1 LLTKLSGA
9 SDPHHFRAPGMRRHL
24 LNKIVHHKC
33 SAMKKVL
40 VPTDFS
46 DNSKHALRIAAQI
59 AARAGAVL
67 EIMHANTALAY
78 APPLPEYAGTVQY
91 NLDDYYEQATTE
103 LFNLKTEIAAI
114 PGNERLQIET
124 RIEEGFLHSSINRVA
139 TEDQAD
145 LIVMGTKGATG
156 AVEFLVGSNTE
167 KVIRTCVCPILAIP
181 ITSGDQFEPKRVV
194 LASTLQID
202 QVAAFKA
209 LAAWQAIFPF
219 EVRVLYLNNPAGF
232 GNNDEIDQA
241 VSNFAEKAGLTNVAT
256 HVSNNT
262 FNEEASI
269 LQFVKEINAD
279 LIVMATHQRQ
289 GLSHLVFGSLTED
302 TVNHANTPVL
312 AVPLR

>member
-1 LLTKLSGA
+1 
-9 SDPHHFRAPGMRRHL
+9 
-24 LNKIVHHKC
+24 
-33 SAMKKVL
+33 MKKIL

-46 DNSKHALRIAAQI
+46 ENSKHALRIAARL
-59 AARAGAVL
+59 AAKLGATL

-103 LFNLKTEIAAI
+103 LFNLKTELIAEL
-114 PGNERLQIET
+114 GNERLQIET
-124 RIEEGFLHSSINRVA
+124 RIEEGFLHSTINRVSD
-139 TEDQAD
+139 EDKID

-167 KVIRTCVCPILAIP
+167 KVIRTCICPILALP
-181 ITSGDQFEPKRVV
+181 ATAGDRFEPVTVV
-194 LASTLQID
+194 LASTLQLD
-202 QVAAFKA
+202 QLPAFKV
-209 LAAWQAIFPF
+209 LASWQKIFPID
-219 EVRVLYLNNPAGF
+219 VQVLYLNNPAGF
-232 GNNDEIDQA
+232 DNNGEIDQA
-241 VSNFAEKAGLTNVAT
+241 VANFAEKAGLNNVT
-256 HVSNNT
+256 SNVSNNT

-269 LQFVKEINAD
+269 LHFAKDIKAD

-302 TVNHANTPVL
+302 TVNHSDIPVL